1 MNQTDERNV
10 IDFLSRRDA
19 VSNERAREYAKA
31 MRAIA
36 DEIEKGGMAGFLMV
50 IDTGSEFDYISRG
63 ISLERQIA
71 LMNRLIYKA
80 NKKWDG
86 GTE

>member
-1 MNQTDERNV
+1 
-10 IDFLSRRDA
+10 
-19 VSNERAREYAKA
+19 
-31 MRAIA
+31 
-36 DEIEKGGMAGFLMV
+36 MV
-50 IDTGSEFDYISRG
+50 LDTGAEFDYISRG

-86 GTE
+86 CLE